1 MTSVEDASVE
11 NASVSEV
18 SVGAHRAP
26 GHRDDAEPATTTPTA
41 ATPPIPEQA
50 ATPTRT
56 AVPTPASAPAPE
68 QALAPIRPA
77 MREPQ
82 FVCYLAGQS
91 VSQLGNMVWYVALS
105 WSAIQLGSAG
115 LAGVLMILSSLPT
128 IAFTLLGGVIVD
140 RYDVRRLMLGSDLL
154 RTLVTLA
161 AAGIALLHPG
171 IALLAVLALVFGTV
185 NAVFQPAAGAIQ
197 PRLLR
202 PEQYTG
208 AATLTTV
215 TGRLALSLGGPL
227 GGFAVAYGGLPL
239 GLLVDAATFAVS
251 VATLYFV
258 HPRPL
263 PARAPATTDA
273 DSGAGTG
280 TGADTGAD
288 TGAATPTG
296 RTDYLGEFRA
306 GFSFLVHHP
315 VLGPLSA
322 TTLLMELGFIGPMNV
337 GLAILSKEHG
347 WGAHGIG
354 LMLTGFGLGAVAG
367 AMLTNRLRIRRNV
380 GGWIAVS
387 AAFLGASLFGNA
399 LATHLPAAVASAAL
413 VGVFGGPSNI
423 LANVLIQTE
432 TPDGLR
438 GRVNSFQT
446 LLSLGTVPLAMLGT
460 GFASTAFGIRD
471 TYAACAVIE
480 ALALTTL
487 LSPAFRRARIVRA

>member
-1 MTSVEDASVE
+1 V
-11 NASVSEV
+11 
-18 SVGAHRAP
+18 
-26 GHRDDAEPATTTPTA
+26 
-41 ATPPIPEQA
+41 
-50 ATPTRT
+50 
-56 AVPTPASAPAPE
+56 
-68 QALAPIRPA
+68 
-77 MREPQ
+77 
-82 FVCYLAGQS
+82 
-91 VSQLGNMVWYVALS
+91 
-105 WSAIQLGSAG
+105 
-115 LAGVLMILSSLPT
+115 
-128 IAFTLLGGVIVD
+128 
-140 RYDVRRLMLGSDLL
+140 L

-171 IALLAVLALVFGTV
+171 IALLAVLSLVFGTV
-185 NAVFQPAAGAIQ
+185 NAVFQPAAGAMQ

-208 AATLTTV
+208 AATLSTV

-239 GLLVDAATFAVS
+239 GLAVDAATFAVS

-258 HPRPL
+258 RPRPL
-263 PARAPATTDA
+263 PDRATATTTTTTTTTTGMTSD
-273 DSGAGTG
+273 AGTE
-280 TGADTGAD
+280 
-288 TGAATPTG
+288 AATDTPAG

-354 LMLTGFGLGAVAG
+354 LMLTGFGLGAVTG
-367 AMLTNRLRIRRNV
+367 AMLTNRLRIRRHV
-380 GGWIAVS
+380 GSWIAVS
-387 AAFLGASLFGNA
+387 AALVGASLFGNA
-399 LATHLPAAVASAAL
+399 LATDLPAAVAAAAL
-413 VGVFGGPSNI
+413 VGVFSGPSNI
-423 LANVLIQTE
+423 LGTVLIQTE
-432 TPDGLR
+432 TPDALR

-446 LLSLGTVPLAMLGT
+446 LLGLGTAPLAMLGT
-460 GFASTAFGIRD
+460 GFATTAFGIHD

-487 LSPAFRRARIVRA
+487 LSPAFRRVRISEG